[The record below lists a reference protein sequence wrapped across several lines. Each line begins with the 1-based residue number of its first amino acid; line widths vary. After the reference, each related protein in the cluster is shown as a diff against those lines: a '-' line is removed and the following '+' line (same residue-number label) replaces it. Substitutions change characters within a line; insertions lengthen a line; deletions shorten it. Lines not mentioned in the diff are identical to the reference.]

1 MYVFGMLVGVIAA
14 KVLSKTAFRGKPVPF
29 VMELPNYRMPS
40 LKSVLLLMWEKAWDF
55 IQRAFTV
62 IFVATIIIWFLQS
75 FDVRLNVVEAGSTDS
90 LLAIVGAWLAPIFAP
105 LGFGDWRVA
114 TALVTGVM
122 AKEAV
127 ISTLGVLMGVGANL
141 GAAALGGLF
150 SLRSAVSFLVF
161 CLLYTP
167 CVAALA
173 AVKRELGSGF
183 KTVLVMLSQ
192 CCVAWLV
199 AYVVYLLAGV
209 II

>member
-1 MYVFGMLVGVIAA
+1 
-14 KVLSKTAFRGKPVPF
+14 
-29 VMELPNYRMPS
+29 MELPNYRMPS

-127 ISTLGVLMGVGANL
+127 ISTLGVLMGVGTNL

-192 CCVAWLV
+192 CCVAWLM